1 MLAITDFMLPLI
13 HRKMC
18 NVPVNRNYGARSKQ
32 RLLFHHMATMMP
44 REREGER
51 WRERVRRFVRN
62 CIEEIVA
69 NGNSKVYRSEVGS
82 ERNGSRWC
90 SWVFFFF
97 LFLSRIEYYLFELL
111 ELHLTESVVAS
122 VNEYHGEKEKERE
135 RLILNRSTD
144 TRNLQNY
151 SHSCFVNG

>member
-1 MLAITDFMLPLI
+1 MVFVGVLFFSLSLS
-13 HRKMC
+13 
-18 NVPVNRNYGARSKQ
+18 NRVLE
-32 RLLFHHMATMMP
+32 LL
-44 REREGER
+44 
-51 WRERVRRFVRN
+51 
-62 CIEEIVA
+62 
-69 NGNSKVYRSEVGS
+69 S
-82 ERNGSRWC
+82 
-90 SWVFFFF
+90 
-97 LFLSRIEYYLFELL
+97 ELL